1 MDERLAVNANAIEVL
16 DKQLAARAKKNQY
29 GFVAVGS
36 GTDAYIHYEEQ
47 QQMVKELENDK
58 EYYVKKAIVWIK
70 KNFIKGK

>member
-1 MDERLAVNANAIEVL
+1 
-16 DKQLAARAKKNQY
+16 
-29 GFVAVGS
+29 VAVGS

>member
-1 MDERLAVNANAIEVL
+1 MAVV
-16 DKQLAARAKKNQY
+16 
-29 GFVAVGS
+29 S

-58 EYYVKKAIVWIK
+58 EYYVKKEIVWIK